1 MWNKL
6 KPREKR
12 ILKLLLATVVVIFGY
27 MFVEPILNDYRQLKT
42 ERLELQRTLDGF
54 WDIGDSE
61 NARQKAIAQ
70 IVPTLKIPVKA
81 DQQSILFRDEIT
93 KQLQQCGLKAKSM
106 KLRQDKT
113 IKADGYNVWLVECQ
127 GQCGYTSITRF
138 VNEVRNNPYY
148 AAMEKLTLK
157 VDSKDRNK
165 MTFHLIVSTYA
176 K

>member
-1 MWNKL
+1 MWNNL

-12 ILKLLLATVVVIFGY
+12 ILKLLMATAVVIFGY
-27 MFVEPILNDYRQLKT
+27 MLIEPILADYQQVKA
-42 ERLELQRTLDGF
+42 ERLELQGTLDGF
-54 WDIGDSE
+54 LGIGDSE

-70 IVPTLKIPVKA
+70 MVPAFKIPVIA
-81 DQQSILFRDEIT
+81 TQQSILFRDEIT

-106 KLRQDKT
+106 KLQQNKA

-127 GQCGYTSITRF
+127 GQCEYRSITRF
-138 VNEVRNNPYY
+138 VEEIKQNPYY
-148 AAMEKLTLK
+148 AAIEKLTLK

-165 MTFHLIVSTYA
+165 MTFHLVVSTYA